1 MNNTVIKTLEK
12 INYENL
18 KEKFGV
24 LVAMGVLRQNIL
36 SSKNDKNTIALG
48 NLYKELYKEN
58 FGNGFKDSVII
69 FKNKT
74 NKKDTISID
83 IIYIDKTRILFV
95 YNSKVYD
102 SIFYEMKNGNIKIDL
117 NGKKYYIFKT
127 ISDKNNYSTFFNNLK
142 QDFNDIVK

>member
-1 MNNTVIKTLEK
+1 
-12 INYENL
+12 
-18 KEKFGV
+18 
-24 LVAMGVLRQNIL
+24 
-36 SSKNDKNTIALG
+36 
-48 NLYKELYKEN
+48 LYKEN